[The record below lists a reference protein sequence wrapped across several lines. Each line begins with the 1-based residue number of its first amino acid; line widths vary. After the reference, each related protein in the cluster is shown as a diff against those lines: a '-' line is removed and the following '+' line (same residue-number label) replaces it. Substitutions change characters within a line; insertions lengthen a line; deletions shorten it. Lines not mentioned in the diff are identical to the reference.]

1 MTLLIYRRAAIISSG
16 VAIATGAAALASPPS
31 QAAEAD
37 LIPPGA
43 RTLSELNA
51 RLAKAPRRRDFKTVP
66 MILNDPSQWDHEA
79 LSEVMAYKGAPKQ
92 AFDNSDIAAPWLN
105 LMRNALNGQIWSF
118 RHPDCLVVSA
128 THGTAH
134 LALYDQAM
142 WDKYQLSTIAGDKFK
157 TNTLILKRRP
167 AAPIPRTTKVPKG
180 RSPRTTAQ
188 FRRSSSRGVVFL
200 ACHNAMWEL
209 SEKLIA
215 AGVNPDKLTPD
226 AMAAEFTN
234 HLIPDVV
241 VTPGIVATL
250 PELQRVGFF
259 YNK

>member
-1 MTLLIYRRAAIISSG
+1 MTLLIHRRAAIISSG

-134 LALYDQAM
+134 LALYDQAT
-142 WDKYQLSTIAGDKFK
+142 WEKYQLSTIAGEKFK
-157 TNTLILKRRP
+157 TNTLILETAAGSADPLNYESPEGPFSSHDSTIP
-167 AAPIPRTTKVPKG
+167 ALQR
-180 RSPRTTAQ
+180 
-188 FRRSSSRGVVFL
+188 RGVVFL